1 VVPGTYTVALLVDGR
16 SVDTKPLRIVMDP
29 AVTMADAQRRR
40 YNEIVTDLHDLQR
53 RGMDMAAKLNALHPQ
68 MVDAASKVSASN
80 APAAAKAQFETLHR
94 DYEALRVKFGVPMPV
109 PGAGGGRGGGGGGG
123 GRGGGAGDLQQNLVA
138 RVGAIK
144 NQIMGI
150 WEMPSDALV
159 KQYAD
164 IRLTLPKA
172 ITDANTILARAR
184 TLSGTLGSS
193 GVTLTVPP
201 PAR

>member
-1 VVPGTYTVALLVDGR
+1 VLPGTYTVALLVDGK

-53 RGMDMAAKLNALHPQ
+53 RGMEMAAKLNALHPQ
-68 MVDAASKVSASN
+68 MVDAASKVSASS
-80 APAAAKAQFETLHR
+80 ASAAAKAQFEALDR
-94 DYEALRVKFGVPMPV
+94 DYQALRVKFGVPMPA
-109 PGAGGGRGGGGGGG
+109 PGAAGGRGGGGGGG

-150 WEMPSDALV
+150 WEMPSEALV

-172 ITDANTILARAR
+172 ITDANAILARAR
-184 TLSGTLGSS
+184 TLGTTLGSS